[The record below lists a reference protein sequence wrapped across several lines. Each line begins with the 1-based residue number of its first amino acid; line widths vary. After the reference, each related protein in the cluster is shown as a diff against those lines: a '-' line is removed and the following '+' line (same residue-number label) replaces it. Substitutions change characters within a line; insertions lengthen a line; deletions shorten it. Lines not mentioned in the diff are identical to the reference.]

1 MIVPIR
7 KYTFLVYHRDY
18 EHFLNDLGG
27 LGVLHIVEK
36 RTDLDENTLD
46 KLDQLKQVNEAI
58 SFLKTRNTEKESQ
71 NTEEDGIALAELIK
85 EKRNKL
91 DVFSQRKIVLI
102 KETLQAEPWG
112 DFDRKTLNKLNEE
125 GLKLKFYVISHKKFK
140 PEWTKKHHVAVISHH
155 QSQVHLVVVNKEGEE
170 VFEPE
175 EAEEVKLPNR
185 PISAVLQEKKQ
196 VEERI
201 RNLNGELDEFA
212 ASGQPHL
219 EKAALRLET
228 ETEYKKAMLN
238 TTEQANGKVKIL
250 EGFVPVDKRKALE
263 KYLEKN
269 HILYL
274 TRKPEPKDNP
284 PIELRNGKFAQLF
297 EPIAKLFALPSY
309 KELDLTPFFAPFF
322 MLFFGFCLGDAGYG
336 LVFIILGFIIK
347 PRLKP
352 DLKPIVSLAQFLGVG
367 TMIFGVLTG
376 TFFGMNLLQA
386 EIPALESV
394 KNFMLDSQQAF
405 YLAIIIGVVQILF
418 GIGVHAVN
426 RYRQYGFQYALPQI
440 GWLMLLPGLGLYFGL
455 EGLKLPGSI
464 LMFGGIFLVIFW
476 SDPKASIFGRI
487 GKGLWDLY
495 NITGVFGDVLSYI
508 RLFALGVSSA
518 ILGYVINDIS
528 MSIQG
533 GLPYVGPVLM
543 VIFLLIGHTANIFI
557 SSLGAFVHPMRL
569 TFVEFYK
576 NAGFTGGGT
585 AYKPF
590 KNKLKN

>member
-1 MIVPIR
+1 MIAPIR
-7 KYTFLVYHRDY
+7 KYAFLVYHRDY
-18 EHFLNDLGG
+18 DHFLDDLGE

-36 RTDLDENTLD
+36 QTELDKKTLD

-58 SFLKTRNTEKESQ
+58 SFLKNRDTEKKGTK
-71 NTEEDGIALAELIK
+71 TEEDGLELYKLIT

-91 DVFSQRKIVLI
+91 EVFSQRHVALI
-102 KETLQAEPWG
+102 KEMLQAEPWG
-112 DFDRKTLNKLNEE
+112 DFDRKTLDRLTEE
-125 GLKLKFYVISHKKFK
+125 GLTLKFYVISHKKFN
-140 PEWTKKHHVAVISHH
+140 PEWAEKHHVAVISHH
-155 QSQVHLVVVNKEGEE
+155 QSQVHFVVVNKDGEE
-170 VFEPE
+170 AFEPE
-175 EAEEVKLPNR
+175 EAEETKLPKR
-185 PISAVLQEKKQ
+185 PISAVLSEKKQ
-196 VEERI
+196 VEQRI
-201 RNLNGELDEFA
+201 RNFNEELDEFA
-212 ASGQPHL
+212 GSALPHL
-219 EKAALRLET
+219 EEAANRLET
-228 ETEYKKAMLN
+228 ETDYKRAMLN
-238 TTEQANGKVKIL
+238 TAEQADGKVKVL
-250 EGFVPVDKRKALE
+250 EGFVPMDKRKALE
-263 KYLEKN
+263 EYLEKN

-274 TRKPEPKDNP
+274 SHKPEPKDNP
-284 PIELRNGKFAQLF
+284 PVELRNGKFARLF

-336 LVFIILGFIIK
+336 LIFIIAGFIIR

-352 DLKPIVSLAQFLGVG
+352 NLKPIVSLVQFLGVG
-367 TMIFGVLTG
+367 TVIFGILTG
-376 TFFGMNLLQA
+376 TFFGMNLLQTD
-386 EIPALESV
+386 IQALESI
-394 KNFMLDSQQAF
+394 KNFMLNSQQAF

-426 RYRQYGFQYALPQI
+426 RTRQYGFKYALPQI
-440 GWLMLLPGLGLYFGL
+440 GWLMLLPGMGLYFGF
-455 EGLKLPGSI
+455 EGFKLAGNI
-464 LMFGGIFLVIFW
+464 LMFGGIFLIIFW

-518 ILGYVINDIS
+518 ILGFVINDIS
-528 MSIQG
+528 MTIKDG
-533 GLPYVGPVLM
+533 MPYVGPVLM
-543 VIFLLIGHTANIFI
+543 VIFLLVGHTANIFI

-576 NAGFTGGGT
+576 NAGFTGGGK

>member
-18 EHFLNDLGG
+18 DHFLDDLGE

-36 RTDLDENTLD
+36 QTELDEKTLD
-46 KLDQLKQVNEAI
+46 KLDQLKQVNETM
-58 SFLKTRNTEKESQ
+58 SFLKHRHAKQKKTKR
-71 NTEEDGIALAELIK
+71 EEDGIGLADLIK
-85 EKRNKL
+85 DKRNKL
-91 DVFSQRKIVLI
+91 EVFTQRHTAII

-112 DFDRKTLNKLNEE
+112 DFSKEILDKLRKQGLN
-125 GLKLKFYVISHKKFK
+125 LKFYVISHKKFK
-140 PEWTKKHHVAVISHH
+140 PDWTQKHHVAVISHH
-155 QSQVHLVVVNKEGEE
+155 QSQVHFVVVNKEGEE
-170 VFEPE
+170 AFEPP
-175 EAEEVKLPNR
+175 EAEEVKLPKR
-185 PISAVLQEKKQ
+185 PISEVIREHKQ

-201 RNLNGELDEFA
+201 KNINDELDQYATTALPCLEEA
-212 ASGQPHL
+212 AD
-219 EKAALRLET
+219 RLET

-238 TTEQANGKVKIL
+238 TTEQADGKVKVL
-250 EGFVPVDKRKALE
+250 EGFVTVDKRKALE
-263 KYLEKN
+263 EYLEKN
-269 HILYL
+269 YILYL
-274 TRKPEPKDNP
+274 SRKPEPKDNP
-284 PIELRNGKFAQLF
+284 PIELRNGKFARLF

-336 LVFIILGFIIK
+336 LLFIILGFIIR

-352 DLKPIVSLAQFLGVG
+352 NLRPIVSLAQFLGVG

-386 EIPALESV
+386 DIPALESV
-394 KNFMLDSQQAF
+394 KGFMLDSQQSF
-405 YLAIIIGVVQILF
+405 YLAILIGVVQILF

-455 EGLKLPGSI
+455 EEFKLIGSI

-518 ILGYVINDIS
+518 ILGFVINDIS

-533 GLPYVGPVLM
+533 GLPYFGPVLM

-576 NAGFTGGGT
+576 NAGFTGGGK

-590 KNKLKN
+590 RNKLKN

>member
-18 EHFLNDLGG
+18 DQFLDDLAE

-36 RTDLDENTLD
+36 QTNLDNKTLEQ
-46 KLDQLKQVNEAI
+46 LDQLKQVKEAI
-58 SFLKTRNTEKESQ
+58 TFLKQRDTEKKASK
-71 NTEEDGIALAELIK
+71 TEEDGMELARVIK

-91 DVFSQRKIVLI
+91 EVFSQRHIALI
-102 KETLQAEPWG
+102 KEKLQAGPWG
-112 DFDRKTLNKLNEE
+112 DFSKDTLDKLQQE
-125 GLKLKFYVISHKKFK
+125 GLNFKFYIISQKKFN
-140 PEWTKKHHVAVISHH
+140 PAWIQEHHVAAISHH
-155 QSQVHLVVVNKEGEE
+155 QSQVHFVVVNKEDEE
-170 VFEPE
+170 AFEPP
-175 EAEEVKLPNR
+175 EAELVKLPKR
-185 PISAVLQEKKQ
+185 PISAVMREHKQ
-196 VEERI
+196 IEERI
-201 RNLNGELDEFA
+201 KKINEELDQFA
-212 ASGQPHL
+212 GSAIPHL
-219 EKAALRLET
+219 EEAAKRLET
-228 ETEYKKAMLN
+228 ESEYKKAMLN
-238 TTEQANGKVKIL
+238 TTEQANGKVKVL
-250 EGFVPVDKRKALE
+250 EGFVTVDRRNALE
-263 KYLEKN
+263 EYLEKN

-274 TRKPEPKDNP
+274 SRKPEPEDNP
-284 PIELRNGKFAQLF
+284 PIKLKNGKFARLF

-336 LVFIILGFIIK
+336 LIFIILGFIIK
-347 PRLKP
+347 PKLKP
-352 DLKPIVSLAQFLGVG
+352 DLKPIVSLAQLLGLG
-367 TMIFGVLTG
+367 TVIFGVLTG

-386 EIPALESV
+386 DIPALESV
-394 KNFMLDSQQAF
+394 KSFMLNSQQAF
-405 YLAIIIGVVQILF
+405 YLAIIIGVIQILF

-426 RYRQYGFQYALPQI
+426 RTRQYGFKYALPQI
-440 GWLMLLPGLGLYFGL
+440 GWLMLLPGLGLYFGFEAL
-455 EGLKLPGSI
+455 DLIGII
-464 LMFGGIFLVIFW
+464 LMFAGIFLIIFW

-518 ILGYVINDIS
+518 ILGFVINDIS
-528 MSIQG
+528 MSIQS

-576 NAGFTGGGT
+576 NAGFSGGGI